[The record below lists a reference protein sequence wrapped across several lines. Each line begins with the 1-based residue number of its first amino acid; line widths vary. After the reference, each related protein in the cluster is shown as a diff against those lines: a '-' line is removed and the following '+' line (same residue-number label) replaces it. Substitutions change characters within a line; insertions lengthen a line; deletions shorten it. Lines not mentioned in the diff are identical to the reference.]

1 MTFTVKTFTAL
12 PERSLALT
20 TVSYHGCL
28 EAVHPSPVIYKT
40 HMHKGK
46 EVWIIS
52 SFPATLRKPCSTG
65 FVGRFFFFNYS
76 CLHCLSLPV
85 GCVDLLTLRLSEK
98 KPLMFCYQGAPS
110 PKGSD
115 LPAPWWAVTT
125 LACGMLIIFNC
136 CCVSS
141 HIRLH
146 QMTEWDVTDRRQS
159 SVIPANPTPP
169 PPPSPEPFAFTVWI
183 YQPSVKSFQ
192 RIKAALMVWPQWRH
206 QLPVIS
212 KSPVQQELRA

>member
-65 FVGRFFFFNYS
+65 FVGRFFF
-76 CLHCLSLPV
+76 
-85 GCVDLLTLRLSEK
+85 
-98 KPLMFCYQGAPS
+98 
-110 PKGSD
+110 
-115 LPAPWWAVTT
+115 
-125 LACGMLIIFNC
+125 LIIVVYIVFLYLL
-136 CCVSS
+136 VVL
-141 HIRLH
+141 IY
-146 QMTEWDVTDRRQS
+146 
-159 SVIPANPTPP
+159 
-169 PPPSPEPFAFTVWI
+169 SPCA
-183 YQPSVKSFQ
+183 SL
-192 RIKAALMVWPQWRH
+192 R
-206 QLPVIS
+206 
-212 KSPVQQELRA
+212 KSP